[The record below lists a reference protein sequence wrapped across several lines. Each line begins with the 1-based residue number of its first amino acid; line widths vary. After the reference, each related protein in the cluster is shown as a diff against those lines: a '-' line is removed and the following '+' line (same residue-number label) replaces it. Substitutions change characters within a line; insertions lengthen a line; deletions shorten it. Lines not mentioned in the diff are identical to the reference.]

1 MTVLSRCLSTSAR
14 LAVLSLGVIL
24 AHTVMSLGRL
34 DSDVLVEELF
44 GSEIVHEVLGSDE
57 TTLLVTIFDQD
68 LVKSLNHS
76 LHHLHETEV
85 HSLFIF
91 AILANILVKLLVNLL
106 DDAVEPVFDVGIGQF
121 NFFSHLGGL
130 VVQFLGSLDLD
141 VKLMDLWVS

>member
-1 MTVLSRCLSTSAR
+1 
-14 LAVLSLGVIL
+14 
-24 AHTVMSLGRL
+24 MSLGRL
-34 DSDVLVEELF
+34 DSDVLVKELF
-44 GSEIVHEVLGSDE
+44 GSEIVHEVLGGDE
-57 TTLLVTIFDQD
+57 TAFLVSIFDQD

-106 DDAVEPVFDVGIGQF
+106 DDAVEPVFDVGVGQF
-121 NFFSHLGGL
+121 NFFSHFGGL